1 MNNISVNDLKYK
13 SEFGINSGKYQ
24 EGYRIVYFYPDG
36 TYKVGIF
43 SGTIEDFMM
52 NFAAKEPIEGKDN
65 IPPFTSVNNIL
76 DRFLNRLDNTSA
88 VAIYK
93 TDGTCIAQ
101 KERNKFKHD
110 LKP

>member
-1 MNNISVNDLKYK
+1 MNDISVNDLKYK

-36 TYKVGIF
+36 TYKVGLF

-52 NFAAKEPIEGKDN
+52 NFTEIEPIEDN
-65 IPPFTSVNNIL
+65 IPPFTSVNDIL
-76 DRFLNRLDNTSA
+76 DRFLNRLDNISA

-110 LKP
+110 LKT